1 MDFEIP
7 EMPGA
12 AASDAEPELAAPAH
26 RCRGPQPELFAP
38 ARLRFSAESQDAIMS
53 SAWTFHMVHGGRAG

>member
-26 RCRGPQPELFAP
+26 RCRGSQPELFAQRDFGLLP
-38 ARLRFSAESQDAIMS
+38 RVKMQS
-53 SAWTFHMVHGGRAG
+53 